1 MNIQWFITLNFGPLN
16 MNRKITL
23 LIALIF
29 VLQATQFVQADD
41 HETDQTIVDVA
52 SSTGSHDSLVAALNH
67 VGLAD
72 TLAGDG
78 PFTVFAPTDQA
89 FTDAGINL
97 DDFDTEEENN
107 TLSDILLYH
116 VISGAAVD
124 AANVTDGMTAEAAN
138 GDTLSFTV
146 TNDSVI
152 VGDATVTSADVEASN
167 GIIHVIDKVLMP
179 PAEVVEEP
187 ATVACDVTVGVVD
200 TAYDRP
206 SVSIDVGQTVC
217 WEWTEADMPH
227 NVAEIE
233 DISSTEILTGGIY
246 SGEAEGTVFF
256 SYTFTENTTFY
267 YACEPHLMMNM
278 KGEVIVGT
286 GIDAND
292 VKTDDSDKSTEST
305 PGFLLATS
313 IIAMIG
319 AVLVLSRR
327 S

>member
-1 MNIQWFITLNFGPLN
+1 
-16 MNRKITL
+16 MNRKVTL
-23 LIALIF
+23 LITLIF

-256 SYTFTENTTFY
+256 SYTFTENTTCY

>member
-1 MNIQWFITLNFGPLN
+1 
-16 MNRKITL
+16 MNRKVTL
-23 LIALIF
+23 LITLIF

>member
-1 MNIQWFITLNFGPLN
+1 
-16 MNRKITL
+16 
-23 LIALIF
+23 
-29 VLQATQFVQADD
+29 
-41 HETDQTIVDVA
+41 
-52 SSTGSHDSLVAALNH
+52 
-67 VGLAD
+67 
-72 TLAGDG
+72 
-78 PFTVFAPTDQA
+78 
-89 FTDAGINL
+89 
-97 DDFDTEEENN
+97 
-107 TLSDILLYH
+107 
-116 VISGAAVD
+116 
-124 AANVTDGMTAEAAN
+124 
-138 GDTLSFTV
+138 
-146 TNDSVI
+146 
-152 VGDATVTSADVEASN
+152 
-167 GIIHVIDKVLMP
+167 MP

>member
-1 MNIQWFITLNFGPLN
+1 
-16 MNRKITL
+16 
-23 LIALIF
+23 
-29 VLQATQFVQADD
+29 LQATQFAQADD
-41 HETDQTIVDVA
+41 HEENQTIVDVA

-152 VGDATVTSADVEASN
+152 VGEATVTSADVEASN
-167 GIIHVIDKVLMP
+167 GIIHVVDKVLMP
-179 PAEVVEEP
+179 PADVVEEP
-187 ATVACDVTVGVVD
+187 VTVACDVTVGVVD

-217 WEWTEADMPH
+217 WEWTDADMPH

-233 DISSTEILTGGIY
+233 DISSTEILAGGIY
-246 SGEAEGTVFF
+246 SGEAKGTVFF

-278 KGEVIVGT
+278 KGEVVVGT
-286 GIDAND
+286 GIDASD
-292 VKTDDSDKSTEST
+292 VKADDSDKSSEST

-313 IIAMIG
+313 VIAMIG

>member
-1 MNIQWFITLNFGPLN
+1 MNK
-16 MNRKITL
+16 KISL

-41 HETDQTIVDVA
+41 HENDQTIVDVA
-52 SSTGSHDSLVAALNH
+52 SSTGSHESLVAALNH

-72 TLAGDG
+72 TLAGNG

-107 TLSDILLYH
+107 TLSNILLYH

-146 TNDSVI
+146 TNDSVM
-152 VGDATVTSADVEASN
+152 VGDAIVTSADVEASN
-167 GIIHVIDKVLMP
+167 GIIHVVDKVLMP
-179 PAEVVEEP
+179 PADVIEESV
-187 ATVACDVTVGVVD
+187 TTTCDVTVGVVE

-217 WEWTEADMPH
+217 WEWTDADMPH

-246 SGEAEGTVFF
+246 SGEAKGTVFF

-292 VKTDDSDKSTEST
+292 VKADDSDKSTEST

>member
-1 MNIQWFITLNFGPLN
+1 

-52 SSTGSHDSLVAALNH
+52 SSTGSHDSLIAALNH

-217 WEWTEADMPH
+217 WEWTDADMPH

>member
-1 MNIQWFITLNFGPLN
+1 
-16 MNRKITL
+16 
-23 LIALIF
+23 
-29 VLQATQFVQADD
+29 
-41 HETDQTIVDVA
+41 
-52 SSTGSHDSLVAALNH
+52 
-67 VGLAD
+67 
-72 TLAGDG
+72 
-78 PFTVFAPTDQA
+78 
-89 FTDAGINL
+89 
-97 DDFDTEEENN
+97 
-107 TLSDILLYH
+107 
-116 VISGAAVD
+116 
-124 AANVTDGMTAEAAN
+124 
-138 GDTLSFTV
+138 
-146 TNDSVI
+146 
-152 VGDATVTSADVEASN
+152 
-167 GIIHVIDKVLMP
+167 
-179 PAEVVEEP
+179 
-187 ATVACDVTVGVVD
+187 
-200 TAYDRP
+200 
-206 SVSIDVGQTVC
+206 
-217 WEWTEADMPH
+217 MPH

>member
-1 MNIQWFITLNFGPLN
+1 MNKKLTLF
-16 MNRKITL
+16 
-23 LIALIF
+23 IALIF
-29 VLQATQFVQADD
+29 VLQATQFAQADD
-41 HETDQTIVDVA
+41 HEEKQTIVDVA
-52 SSTGSHDSLVAALNH
+52 SSTGSHESLVAALNH

-72 TLAGDG
+72 TLAGNG

-107 TLSDILLYH
+107 TLSNILLYH

-146 TNDSVI
+146 TNDSVM

-167 GIIHVIDKVLMP
+167 GIIHVVDKVLMP
-179 PAEVVEEP
+179 PADVIEEP
-187 ATVACDVTVGVVD
+187 VTTSCDVTVGVVD

-217 WEWTEADMPH
+217 WEWTDADMPH

-292 VKTDDSDKSTEST
+292 VKADDSDRSTEST

>member
-1 MNIQWFITLNFGPLN
+1 MNK
-16 MNRKITL
+16 KISL

-41 HETDQTIVDVA
+41 HENDQTIVDVA
-52 SSTGSHDSLVAALNH
+52 SSTGSHDSLVAALSH

-72 TLAGDG
+72 TLTGDG

-107 TLSDILLYH
+107 TLSNILLYH

-167 GIIHVIDKVLMP
+167 GIIHVVDKVLMP

-292 VKTDDSDKSTEST
+292 VKADDSDKSTEST

>member
-1 MNIQWFITLNFGPLN
+1 MNK
-16 MNRKITL
+16 KISL

-41 HETDQTIVDVA
+41 HENDQTIVDVA
-52 SSTGSHDSLVAALNH
+52 SSTGSHDSLVAALSH

-72 TLAGDG
+72 TLTGDG

-217 WEWTEADMPH
+217 WEWTKADMPH

-292 VKTDDSDKSTEST
+292 VKADDSDKSTEST

>member
-1 MNIQWFITLNFGPLN
+1 MNKKVTF
-16 MNRKITL
+16 

-29 VLQATQFVQADD
+29 VLHGTQFAQADN

-52 SSTGSHDSLVAALNH
+52 SGTGSHDSLVAALNH

-107 TLSDILLYH
+107 TLSSILLYH

-124 AANVTDGMTAEAAN
+124 AANVTDGMIAEAAN

-152 VGDATVTSADVEASN
+152 VGDATVTGADVEASN

-179 PAEVVEEP
+179 PAAPVT
-187 ATVACDVTVGVVD
+187 ATCDVTIGVVD

-206 SVSIDVGQTVC
+206 SVSIEVGQTVC
-217 WEWTEADMPH
+217 WEWTDADMPH

-233 DISSTEILTGGIY
+233 DISSTEILAGGIY
-246 SGEAEGTVFF
+246 SGEAKGTVSF

-278 KGEVIVGT
+278 KGEVVVGT

-292 VKTDDSDKSTEST
+292 VKADDSDKSSEST

-313 IIAMIG
+313 VIAMIG

>member
-1 MNIQWFITLNFGPLN
+1 MNIQWFITLNFGSLN

-233 DISSTEILTGGIY
+233 DISSTEILAGGIY

>member
-1 MNIQWFITLNFGPLN
+1 MNKKVTF
-16 MNRKITL
+16 

-29 VLQATQFVQADD
+29 VLHGTQFAQADD

-138 GDTLSFTV
+138 GDTLTFTV
-146 TNDSVI
+146 TNDSVV

-179 PAEVVEEP
+179 PADVVDEVEEP
-187 ATVACDVTVGVVD
+187 VTTTCDVTVGVAD

-206 SVSIDVGQTVC
+206 SVTIEVGQTVC

-233 DISSTEILTGGIY
+233 DISSTEILAGGIY
-246 SGEAEGTVFF
+246 SGEAKGTVSF

-292 VKTDDSDKSTEST
+292 VKVDDSDKSSEST

-313 IIAMIG
+313 VIAMIG

>member
-1 MNIQWFITLNFGPLN
+1 MNKKVTLF
-16 MNRKITL
+16 
-23 LIALIF
+23 IALIF
-29 VLQATQFVQADD
+29 VLQATQFAQADD
-41 HETDQTIVDVA
+41 HEENQTIVDVA

-152 VGDATVTSADVEASN
+152 VGEATVTSADVEASN
-167 GIIHVIDKVLMP
+167 GIIHVVDKVLMP
-179 PAEVVEEP
+179 PADVVEEP
-187 ATVACDVTVGVVD
+187 VTVACDVTVGVVD

-217 WEWTEADMPH
+217 WEWTDADMPH

-233 DISSTEILTGGIY
+233 DISSTGILAGGIY
-246 SGEAEGTVFF
+246 SGEAKETVFF

-286 GIDAND
+286 GIDASD
-292 VKTDDSDKSTEST
+292 VKADDSDKSSEST

-313 IIAMIG
+313 VIAMIG

>member
-1 MNIQWFITLNFGPLN
+1 
-16 MNRKITL
+16 MNRKVTL
-23 LIALIF
+23 LITLIF

-256 SYTFTENTTFY
+256 SHTFTENTTFY

>member
-1 MNIQWFITLNFGPLN
+1 
-16 MNRKITL
+16 MNRKVTL
-23 LIALIF
+23 LITLIF

-217 WEWTEADMPH
+217 WEWTEVDMPH

-246 SGEAEGTVFF
+246 SGEAKGTVFF

>member
-1 MNIQWFITLNFGPLN
+1 

>member
-1 MNIQWFITLNFGPLN
+1 
-16 MNRKITL
+16 MNRKVTL
-23 LIALIF
+23 LITLIF

-138 GDTLSFTV
+138 SDTLSFTV
-146 TNDSVI
+146 TNDSVM

-167 GIIHVIDKVLMP
+167 GIIHVVDKVLMP

-292 VKTDDSDKSTEST
+292 VKADDSDKSTEST

>member
-1 MNIQWFITLNFGPLN
+1 
-16 MNRKITL
+16 
-23 LIALIF
+23 
-29 VLQATQFVQADD
+29 LQATQFAQADD
-41 HETDQTIVDVA
+41 HEENQTIVDVA

-152 VGDATVTSADVEASN
+152 VGEATVTSADVEASN
-167 GIIHVIDKVLMP
+167 GIIHVVDKVLMP
-179 PAEVVEEP
+179 PADVVEEP
-187 ATVACDVTVGVVD
+187 VTVACDVTVGVVD

-217 WEWTEADMPH
+217 WEWTDADMPH

-233 DISSTEILTGGIY
+233 DISSTEILAGGIY
-246 SGEAEGTVFF
+246 SGEAKGTVFF

-286 GIDAND
+286 GIDASD
-292 VKTDDSDKSTEST
+292 VKADDSDKSTEST

-313 IIAMIG
+313 VIAMIG

>member
-1 MNIQWFITLNFGPLN
+1 
-16 MNRKITL
+16 
-23 LIALIF
+23 
-29 VLQATQFVQADD
+29 LQATQFAQADD
-41 HETDQTIVDVA
+41 HEENQTIVDVA

-97 DDFDTEEENN
+97 EDFDTEEENN

-152 VGDATVTSADVEASN
+152 VGEATVTSADVEASN
-167 GIIHVIDKVLMP
+167 GIIHVVDKVLMP
-179 PAEVVEEP
+179 PADVVEEP
-187 ATVACDVTVGVVD
+187 VTVACDVTVGVVD

-217 WEWTEADMPH
+217 WEWTDADMPH

-233 DISSTEILTGGIY
+233 DISSTEILAGGIY
-246 SGEAEGTVFF
+246 SGEAKGTVFF

-286 GIDAND
+286 GIDASD
-292 VKTDDSDKSTEST
+292 VKADDSDKSSEST

-313 IIAMIG
+313 VIAMIG

>member
-1 MNIQWFITLNFGPLN
+1 M
-16 MNRKITL
+16 
-23 LIALIF
+23 
-29 VLQATQFVQADD
+29 
-41 HETDQTIVDVA
+41 
-52 SSTGSHDSLVAALNH
+52 
-67 VGLAD
+67 AD

-179 PAEVVEEP
+179 PADVVEEP
-187 ATVACDVTVGVVD
+187 VTVACDVTVGVVD

-233 DISSTEILTGGIY
+233 DISSTEILAGGIY
-246 SGEAEGTVFF
+246 SGEAKGTVFF

-292 VKTDDSDKSTEST
+292 IKADDSDKSTEST

-313 IIAMIG
+313 IIAMAG

>member
-1 MNIQWFITLNFGPLN
+1 MNK
-16 MNRKITL
+16 KISL

-41 HETDQTIVDVA
+41 HENDQTIVDVA
-52 SSTGSHDSLVAALNH
+52 SSTGSHDSLVAALSH

-72 TLAGDG
+72 TLTGDG

-107 TLSDILLYH
+107 TLSNILLYH